1 MGDKCKLLKLKTFSI
16 TDAHPEKGNVLI
28 TVDVAFIAIHTGNG
42 CHRMLHRIVSHL
54 NSKYENGKTK

>member
-1 MGDKCKLLKLKTFSI
+1 MQTLKIENILNYGCASRK
-16 TDAHPEKGNVLI
+16 ENVLI